1 MKKKLK
7 VLSIILGLAFMAI
20 LGIDLTGS
28 NSSKGMI
35 LENIFPVSSAQ
46 TMAGPGDLCG
56 PLMGNASGTRY
67 CCANTNDYT
76 CSAAGC

>member
-28 NSSKGMI
+28 TSSNGMI
-35 LENIFPVSSAQ
+35 LDNLLPTSHAQ
-46 TMAGPGDLCG
+46 TMEGPCPPCG
-56 PLMGNASGTRY
+56 PLMSNAAGTRF
-67 CCANTNDYT
+67 CCAETNSDE
-76 CSAAGC
+76 CAAAAC